1 MTTKDDKDFEN
12 FTKCGIFG
20 DLYSDSDV
28 KVKDYYHI
36 IWKIKRLCTERL

>member
-12 FTKCGIFG
+12 FTKCGIFRKV
-20 DLYSDSDV
+20 YSDSDV
-28 KVKDYYHI
+28 KVKDYFHI